1 MPTVKVLDCTLRD
14 GGYCNDWCFGKENIK
29 KILNG
34 LNESNV
40 DLVECGYLSNKQS
53 LSDDYSLFHSIKDI
67 EAIIPPS
74 NHQTKFVFM
83 INYGEYAIEDIP
95 LCGDSKIFGI
105 RVAFHK
111 KDIDGALEYCR
122 KIKEKGYSLFVQP
135 MVSLSYSDEEF
146 IDLINR
152 VNRIHP
158 FVFYIVDSFGVMKR
172 KDLIRLFYM
181 VEHNL
186 DDGIAIGYHSH
197 NNMQLAYSNA
207 QSLADIRTNRNIIID
222 ASTYGMGRG
231 AGNLNTELFV
241 EYLNDSMGT
250 HYYLKPLLT
259 IIDEVLAPQYQ
270 QSYWGYSL
278 PNYLS
283 AKHNAHPN
291 YASYLDEKKTLT
303 VEAIDEI
310 FSLMETEKKFRF
322 DKAYIEALYLKYL
335 ESGKAQD
342 LRLSELKN
350 QISGKQVLIIAPGK
364 SSVDEK
370 DDIISFAN
378 QKNVLTISVNF
389 DYEELDVDYI
399 FLSNLRRFRELSED
413 KHAKCIVTSNIPS
426 VDSYIKVNYGDLLN
440 QEESVHDNAGL
451 MLIKLLINLG
461 VEKIYLAGMDGY
473 SLDPNMNYGNQR
485 MVLYNKKAKMQAL
498 NDGMN
503 RMIYEYGKRIQL
515 EFITEQK
522 FVKLTK

>member
-1 MPTVKVLDCTLRD
+1 MPNVMVLDCTLRD
-14 GGYCNDWCFGKENIK
+14 GGYCNDWCFGKENII
-29 KILNG
+29 KILHG
-34 LNESNV
+34 LNESKV
-40 DLVECGYLSNKQS
+40 DLVECGYLSNKQE
-53 LSDDYSLFHSIKDI
+53 LSADYSLFHSVADI

-83 INYGEYAIEDIP
+83 INYGEFEIEDIP
-95 LCGDSKIFGI
+95 NCADSGIFGI

-111 KDIDGALEYCR
+111 KDIDGALEYCQ
-122 KIKEKGYSLFVQP
+122 KIKEKGYHLFVQP
-135 MVSLSYSDEEF
+135 MVSISYSDEEF
-146 IDLINR
+146 IDLIHR
-152 VNRIHP
+152 VNRINP
-158 FVFYIVDSFGVMKR
+158 YVFYIVDSFGVMKR

-186 DDGIAIGYHSH
+186 DDEIAIGYHSH

-207 QSLADIRTNRNIIID
+207 QSLVDIRTNRDIIID

-241 EYLNDSMGT
+241 EYLNDSIGT
-250 HYYLKPLLT
+250 NYFLKPLLT
-259 IIDEVLAPQYQ
+259 IIDEVLAPLYQ

-303 VEAIDEI
+303 VEAMDEI
-310 FSLMETEKKFRF
+310 FSLMDTEKKFRF
-322 DKAYIEALYLKYL
+322 DKSYIESLYLKYL

-350 QISGKQVLIIAPGK
+350 QVIGKQVLIIAPGK

-370 DDIISFAN
+370 DKIINFIN
-378 QKNVLTISVNF
+378 QENVLTISVNF
-389 DYEELDVDYI
+389 DYEEYNVDYI

-413 KHAKCIVTSNIPS
+413 KRSKCIVTSNIPS
-426 VDSYIKVNYGDLLN
+426 VDSYIKVKYGDLLN
-440 QEESVHDNAGL
+440 QEEAVHDNAGL

-461 VEKIYLAGMDGY
+461 VSKIFLAGMDGY
-473 SLDPNMNYGNQR
+473 SLDPTMNYGNQR

-498 NDGMN
+498 NEGMN
-503 RMIYEYGKRIQL
+503 NMLREYSKTVKF
-515 EFITEQK
+515 EFVTNQRYITA
-522 FVKLTK
+522 